1 MFNFT
6 VANPNLPCQIQIH
19 EIKFKFTTSNSNSL
33 RQFQIHHSKF
43 KFTTANS
50 QWQIQCSKF
59 KFKFITSKKK
69 FTTAN
74 STPGFNL
81 TQQIPGH
88 LVNSYSLRQIQIH
101 YVKFKFRKANQIF
114 NSPHQIQFHH
124 GKFKFSK
131 AISNSLRPG
140 FYVGFFVLREVNPEK
155 NFEPR
160 GGEKNVFRPSRGS
173 GACSPGN
180 WLKSHF
186 WTLVTFTDS
195 LKSLSKKIFI

>member
-1 MFNFT
+1 MQQI
-6 VANPNLPCQIQIH
+6 QIQIH
-19 EIKFKFTTSNSNSL
+19 
-33 RQFQIHHSKF
+33 H
-43 KFTTANS
+43 
-50 QWQIQCSKF
+50 IQ
-59 KFKFITSKKK
+59 KK

-74 STPGFNL
+74 STPGLNL

-88 LVNSYSLRQIQIH
+88 LANSYSLRQIQIH

-140 FYVGFFVLREVNPEK
+140 FYVGFFVLGEVDPEK

-160 GGEKNVFRPSRGS
+160 GGEKNFFRPSRGS
-173 GACSPGN
+173 GGMLPQKI
-180 WLKSHF
+180 LK
-186 WTLVTFTDS
+186 
-195 LKSLSKKIFI
+195 I